1 MSQTRG
7 AALIVAVCFAV
18 IYWSKSRSASSQLP
32 PAVEDLFA
40 AATSWPPPPPPPPVE
55 DEVWSGGLPNER
67 APMEVRAADGASAE
81 SKMGRR
87 RFQNG
92 AFHFRRNR
100 KKVTELTSI
109 TSDRADPV
117 GTAPARVVSSSGAL
131 IARAPKY
138 RQSAAVKMKAEPPR
152 PAAGGSMAQWLTDS
166 WAPSGGAA
174 AAPAAADAELAGIS
188 AAASAAAA
196 EMPSGGDAAG
206 VDDARTVRCVQMM
219 TQHGV
224 KPRESWGTLAAEQQQ
239 VWASLGCDE
248 RTGGRAGSAL
258 DRLDRGFRTDCAAL
272 QQKYGVVVDASWGR
286 LPEQHRASWTA
297 RGCDRLLRD
306 RPSKNAIGTAA
317 AAAVAAR
324 QARKREHLKGGG
336 AAAEFSDAAE
346 CRAMQLAHGVR
357 PGASWGTLPA
367 ALQRRWGRFG
377 CDKLVN

>member
-1 MSQTRG
+1 
-7 AALIVAVCFAV
+7 
-18 IYWSKSRSASSQLP
+18 
-32 PAVEDLFA
+32 
-40 AATSWPPPPPPPPVE
+40 
-55 DEVWSGGLPNER
+55 
-67 APMEVRAADGASAE
+67 
-81 SKMGRR
+81 
-87 RFQNG
+87 
-92 AFHFRRNR
+92 
-100 KKVTELTSI
+100 
-109 TSDRADPV
+109 
-117 GTAPARVVSSSGAL
+117 
-131 IARAPKY
+131 
-138 RQSAAVKMKAEPPR
+138 
-152 PAAGGSMAQWLTDS
+152 
-166 WAPSGGAA
+166 
-174 AAPAAADAELAGIS
+174 
-188 AAASAAAA
+188 
-196 EMPSGGDAAG
+196 
-206 VDDARTVRCVQMM
+206 MM

-224 KPRESWGTLAAEQQQ
+224 KPRESWGSLAAEQQQ